1 MTCRTTHDK
10 FLNFRLAVMLYISFF
25 IGGLGCVCVCVGGG
39 GADGLREGCVT
50 IRIILFYLEWLFAC
64 NEHAW
69 CNLKVTLQS

>member
-1 MTCRTTHDK
+1 MC
-10 FLNFRLAVMLYISFF
+10 V
-25 IGGLGCVCVCVGGG
+25 CVCVCVGGT
-39 GADGLREGCVT
+39 DGLREGCVT

>member
-1 MTCRTTHDK
+1 M
-10 FLNFRLAVMLYISFF
+10 
-25 IGGLGCVCVCVGGG
+25 CVCVCGGG